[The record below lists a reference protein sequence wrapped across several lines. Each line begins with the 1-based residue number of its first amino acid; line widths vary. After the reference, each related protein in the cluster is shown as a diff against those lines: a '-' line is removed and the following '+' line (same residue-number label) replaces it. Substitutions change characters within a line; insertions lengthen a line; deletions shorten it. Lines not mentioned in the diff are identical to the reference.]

1 MKCYFAMV
9 VALLLTQRV
18 LALPAPAALPE
29 QLSMFVGESVVVAVD
44 ARRIAVGNN
53 KVLTVS
59 SAARFE
65 LLLVATGAGTT
76 VLNVWSTDGTRL
88 RSVVTVTAQPLAA
101 TLSSVRELLRGVEG
115 VSARVVGERIALE
128 GTQINARARERATA
142 VAGLYPGQVVSLVAG
157 AGWENMVHFAVRI
170 VEFRRGRARDLGIL
184 WNDEAAG
191 PSAALVADV
200 LTRGFLA
207 PPSAPGVP
215 QRVASPRAYFG
226 ISTLLDS
233 RLRLLEQRGEA
244 LIVAQ
249 PTLSCRSGGSAHFI
263 AGGEIPIPITDGLG
277 STNVEYKEYGVILDV
292 KPIVDASGAIYAH
305 IDTQLSEVDL
315 SQRVLGVPALLKRQ
329 SATEVNLHDGE
340 TLVVAGLI
348 RRAKSEDLRGLPGLA
363 GARGTGGLFGARLRR
378 NEFTELAIFI
388 TPTIARPETSAAVAA
403 DDASMAAA
411 AKVSQQALRDRAAVL
426 EHEQQPKPPAE
437 QKQ

>member
-1 MKCYFAMV
+1 MKLVLPAI
-9 VALLLTQRV
+9 LLFWVMPQAF
-18 LALPAPAALPE
+18 ALPTLPVLPE
-29 QLSMFVGESVVVAVD
+29 QLSMFAGESLVVPLD
-44 ARRIAVGNN
+44 ARRIAVGNS

-59 SAARFE
+59 SATRSE

-76 VLNVWSTDGTRL
+76 VLNAWTADGARL

-101 TLSSVRELLRGVEG
+101 TLSSVRELLRGTDG
-115 VSARVVGERIALE
+115 VTARLVGERVALE
-128 GTQINARARERATA
+128 GTQINARARERAAA
-142 VAGLYPGQVVSLVAG
+142 VAALYPGQVVSLVAG
-157 AGWENMVHFAVRI
+157 AGWESMVHFAVRI

-184 WNDEAAG
+184 WNEEAAG

-200 LTRGFLA
+200 LTRGFFT
-207 PPSAPGVP
+207 PPSPPGVP
-215 QRVASPRAYFG
+215 DRAASPRAYFG

-292 KPIVDASGAIYAH
+292 KPVVDASGAIYAH
-305 IDTQLSEVDL
+305 IDTQLSEIDL

-348 RRAKSEDLRGLPGLA
+348 RRSKSENLQGLPGLA
-363 GARGTGGLFGARLRR
+363 GARGTGGLFGARVRR

-388 TPTIARPETSAAVAA
+388 TPTIAATAA
-403 DDASMAAA
+403 
-411 AKVSQQALRDRAAVL
+411 SQSELLDRAGAL
-426 EHEQQPKPPAE
+426 QREQQEPKR
-437 QKQ
+437 